1 MKRRTFLSG
10 IVAAAAAPKLSKLD
24 GILSEGIRR
33 RKIPAVSAMVADAH
47 KTLYTGAFGIR
58 DKLSQTPVDTRSIF
72 AIASMTKAITTAAA
86 MQLIERGK
94 LSLEDP
100 IEKYLPNFA
109 NLQVLDQ
116 TRLRPVRRQPTL
128 RHLLTHTAGFAYDN
142 WNPDLNRYNTQPPPL
157 MTDPGTRWEY
167 GTNLDCVGRIIEVIS
182 GMSLEAYFQKNI
194 LQPLGMSDTSYILTP
209 QTFARKVATCRR
221 QPDGALLEDPYLL
234 PPTPTSFNG
243 GGGLLS
249 TTADY
254 VKFMQMILNRGA
266 GVLRPHSVALMSAN
280 QIGTLDAGKM
290 KTARPEN
297 SSDVDFHP
305 GAADRFTFGFLLN
318 QKAHAKGRSAG
329 SLAWA
334 GIQNTFYWIDPKRS
348 LCAVIMM
355 QFYPFCDR
363 EAMGLL
369 REFEQA
375 VY

>member
-1 MKRRTFLSG
+1 
-10 IVAAAAAPKLSKLD
+10 
-24 GILSEGIRR
+24 
-33 RKIPAVSAMVADAH
+33 
-47 KTLYTGAFGIR
+47 
-58 DKLSQTPVDTRSIF
+58 
-72 AIASMTKAITTAAA
+72 
-86 MQLIERGK
+86 
-94 LSLEDP
+94 
-100 IEKYLPNFA
+100 
-109 NLQVLDQ
+109 
-116 TRLRPVRRQPTL
+116 
-128 RHLLTHTAGFAYDN
+128 
-142 WNPDLNRYNTQPPPL
+142 

-167 GTNLDCVGRIIEVIS
+167 GTNLDWVGRIIEVIS

-194 LQPLGMSDTSYILTP
+194 LQPLGMSDTSFILTP

-280 QIGTLDAGKM
+280 QIGTLEAGKM

-305 GAADRFTFGFLLN
+305 GVADRFTFGFLLN
-318 QKAHAKGRSAG
+318 QKAYAKGRSAG